1 MANWV
6 NAAKLEQVPPGQCWL
21 AMIGQQ
27 RIAIYNVDGE
37 LYATDDVCTHDEAS
51 LCEGT
56 LDGDVIEC
64 PLHGARFNVRT
75 GAVLALPAVVPVETF
90 PVKVEG
96 GEVKV
101 RVE

>member
-1 MANWV
+1 MATWV
-6 NAAKLEQVPPGQCWL
+6 NAAKVAQVPPGGCWL
-21 AMIGQQ
+21 TIIGQQ
-27 RIAIYNVDGE
+27 RIALYNVDGE
-37 LYATDDVCTHDEAS
+37 IYATTDDCTHDEAS

-75 GAVLALPAVVPVETF
+75 GAVLAMPAVVPVETF

-96 GEVKV
+96 EDIKV
-101 RVE
+101 CVD

>member
-1 MANWV
+1 MPSWV
-6 NAAKLEQVPPGQCWL
+6 TVAKVDQVPAGQCWL
-21 AMIGQQ
+21 AIVGDQ

-37 LYATDDVCTHDEAS
+37 FYATDDTCTHDEAS

-75 GAVLALPAVVPVETF
+75 GAVISMPAVVPLETY
-90 PVKVEG
+90 PLKVEG
-96 GEVKV
+96 DEIKICVD
-101 RVE
+101 